1 MGTIMG
7 VPKRL
12 TDIQKRFAELHVY
25 HEGRKTPYECAV
37 EAGYA
42 EDSAR
47 VRASE
52 LRNPQRYPLV
62 VQYIGELREEI
73 QQKYEVTFEKHIKE
87 LARLREEIQDKYA
100 VTFEKHIKE
109 LARLREEALKKGS
122 FSSAVNAEV
131 ARGKAGGLYIEQKII
146 KTGKLEDL
154 TEQELESRMKQIIN
168 EYSPILNAK
177 PIEEL
182 KKEVKAMK
190 PVVGNKHTTVP
201 LRPLKRLQCDP
212 GSTSNEE
219 SMLEGKSK

>member
-1 MGTIMG
+1 MGTTMG

-73 QQKYEVTFEKHIKE
+73 Q
-87 LARLREEIQDKYA
+87 DKYA

-146 KTGKLEDL
+146 KTGKLEDM
-154 TEQELESRMKQIIN
+154 TEQELEARMKQIID
-168 EYSPILNAK
+168 EYAPILNAK
-177 PIEEL
+177 PIEDL
-182 KKEVKAMK
+182 KKEIKAMK
-190 PVVGNKHTTVP
+190 PVGRNKDTTVP
-201 LRPLKRLQCDP
+201 LRPLKRLQADQD
-212 GSTSNEE
+212 STS
-219 SMLEGKSK
+219 

>member
-12 TDIQKRFAELHVY
+12 TDIQKRFSELHVY

-62 VQYIGELREEI
+62 VQYIGE
-73 QQKYEVTFEKHIKE
+73 
-87 LARLREEIQDKYA
+87 LREEIQDKYA

-154 TEQELESRMKQIIN
+154 TEQELEARMKQIID

-177 PIEEL
+177 PIEEI
-182 KKEVKAMK
+182 KKEVKAIGRK
-190 PVVGNKHTTVP
+190 QSTSQKEE
-201 LRPLKRLQCDP
+201 LKPLKQITPDQ
-212 GSTSNEE
+212 G
-219 SMLEGKSK
+219 

>member
-1 MGTIMG
+1 MG

-12 TDIQKRFAELHVY
+12 TDQQKRFSELYVY
-25 HEGRKTPYECAV
+25 NEGRMTPYECAK

-52 LRNPQRYPLV
+52 LRNPKRFPLV
-62 VQYIGELREEI
+62 VKYIGELREEV
-73 QQKYEVTFEKHIKE
+73 QNKYE
-87 LARLREEIQDKYA
+87 

-146 KTGKLEDL
+146 KTGKLEDM
-154 TEQELESRMKQIIN
+154 TEQELEQRMKEIVDQ
-168 EYSPILNAK
+168 YSPILDAK
-177 PIEEL
+177 PIEQL
-182 KKEVKAMK
+182 KKEVKEGPK
-190 PVVGNKHTTVP
+190 PLPNKMPDTTYV
-201 LRPLKRLQCDP
+201 
-212 GSTSNEE
+212 E
-219 SMLEGKSK
+219 SSDVQDDQKEHQGDDDQPVKKITH